1 MYHEHFGLHQAP
13 FSLTPQTGCF
23 HQGLHGPTLDALH
36 SAILDNQGV
45 VLVRGP
51 LGTGKTML
59 CHMLVG
65 KLKPVSRILSTSG
78 QEIERVGL
86 LQMLHDAL
94 EILQPD
100 IHAPLRQLER
110 RLREGKY
117 AQQRIVLAIDD
128 AQQMSQASLQ
138 TLNRLCGLSFQ
149 GRQAIQF
156 VLFAEKSFSKQL
168 AADKLRILRARIGQS
183 FDLSLLNRKQVAD
196 YLQFRLSI
204 AGYSGQT
211 QFPDQLATLIA
222 RASRGMLKHINIIA
236 DKAMMAA
243 FAENLTTVT
252 ETHVKAAIHDTHLP
266 RARFVDS
273 PGLLAASACALLIMA
288 GGVTWLALK
297 PASPS
302 LSAGGTAA
310 GPSISRQSKEDL
322 LPAPATEQTNPP
334 ATNSSTLSV
343 AERSEMLASVP
354 DELGPAARALLIAS
368 RSSIDAMPDTNWFL
382 QLRAIPAANA
392 ARLET
397 FLSNAEK
404 VIDTHQ
410 LALFVGRGDPQ
421 QTVLVIYG
429 SYPTEQ
435 AAYADISHLPAWIR
449 SKGIRPRA
457 VKTLRQ
463 GAAKSTVASG
473 TPANRRQDLV
483 ATH

>member
-36 SAILDNQGV
+36 KAILDNQGV
-45 VLVRGP
+45 LLVKGP

-65 KLKPVSRILSTSG
+65 KLKPSSRILAMSG
-78 QEIERVGL
+78 QEVERVGL
-86 LQMLHDAL
+86 LQMLQNAL

-117 AQQRIVLAIDD
+117 AKQRIVLAIDD
-128 AQQMSQASLQ
+128 AQQMSLTSLQ
-138 TLNRLCGLSFQ
+138 TLNQLCGLNFQ

-156 VLFAEKSFSKQL
+156 VLFAEKSFRKLL
-168 AADKLRILRARIGQS
+168 AADKLKILRARIAQS
-183 FDLSLLNRKQVAD
+183 FDLSPLNRKQVAD
-196 YLQFRLSI
+196 YLQFRLAI

-211 QFPDQLATLIA
+211 QFPDPLATLIT

-243 FAENLTTVT
+243 FAENLMTVT
-252 ETHVKAAIHDTHLP
+252 ENHVKAAIHDTHLP
-266 RARFVDS
+266 RARFADS
-273 PGLLAASACALLIMA
+273 PGLLAASACALLLVA
-288 GGVTWLALK
+288 GGTTWLALK
-297 PASPS
+297 PATPTLPASS
-302 LSAGGTAA
+302 TAA
-310 GPSISRQSKEDL
+310 APSAARQSREDTA
-322 LPAPATEQTNPP
+322 PAPVTAPT
-334 ATNSSTLSV
+334 TNSATLSV
-343 AERSEMLASVP
+343 AERSETLASVP
-354 DELGPAARALLIAS
+354 DELGPAARTLLIAS
-368 RSSIDAMPDTNWFL
+368 RSSIDAMPDTIWFL

-435 AAYADISHLPAWIR
+435 AAYADIPHLPAWIR
-449 SKGIRPRA
+449 SKGVQPRLY
-457 VKTLRQ
+457 KTLRQ

-473 TPANRRQDLV
+473 TLANRHQDLV
-483 ATH
+483 AAH